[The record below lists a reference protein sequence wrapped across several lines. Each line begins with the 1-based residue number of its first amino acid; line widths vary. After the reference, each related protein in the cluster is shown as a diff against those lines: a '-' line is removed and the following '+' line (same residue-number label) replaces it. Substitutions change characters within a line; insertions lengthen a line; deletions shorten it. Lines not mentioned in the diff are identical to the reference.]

1 MLKNFIQRQQF
12 GYFRVFAW
20 CMKSS
25 AIFSSCAACTNATAK
40 PSHGA
45 SAFFANINEID
56 VNRTNMARLSAKLF
70 SLVKIS
76 FACMRIKNSFHINGF
91 ALSHTNQKRRN
102 ILNEKLKNKDENL
115 QCKIT
120 YYKLMKYFNLLSTLF
135 SFHY

>member
-1 MLKNFIQRQQF
+1 MLKNFMQRQQF
-12 GYFRVFAW
+12 GHFRVFAW

-25 AIFSSCAACTNATAK
+25 TIFSNCAACTNRTAK

-76 FACMRIKNSFHINGF
+76 FACMRIKTNFHINGF
-91 ALSHTNQKRRN
+91 ALSHTNQKQRN
-102 ILNEKLKNKDENL
+102 ILNEIQRNKGENL

-120 YYKLMKYFNLLSTLF
+120 YYKLMKYFNLHSTLF
-135 SFHY
+135 SLHY

>member
-25 AIFSSCAACTNATAK
+25 AIFSSCAACTNRTAK
-40 PSHGA
+40 PSRGA

-76 FACMRIKNSFHINGF
+76 FACMRIKTNFHINGF
-91 ALSHTNQKRRN
+91 ALSHTNQKQRN
-102 ILNEKLKNKDENL
+102 ILNEIQKNKDENL

-120 YYKLMKYFNLLSTLF
+120 YYKLIKYFNLQSTLF
-135 SFHY
+135 SLHY